1 MGKRVIVKV
10 YSGPGRSNLNM
21 LTKLRMLG
29 VYLVPGVPNMTA
41 VSQETD
47 QSYGIFKSNYR
58 GNLEKLA
65 EDRFSRGKTL
75 KITDLTTLVF
85 GVEEDNNPLGLFN
98 AFVLAFSV
106 KKNLH
111 AWRAV
116 GACPLT
122 RACLDSDKVRHELVQ
137 EADGTYNVDADPQ
150 SALLIQLEA
159 HNRLCCDLLSF
170 RGCDGE
176 KLRKQ
181 APSLSVTVQPTVTV
195 RNSKARRELL
205 MGSRAPGK
213 HFLATGGE
221 HLNSDDVFIAVKM
234 QENEKQIGELET
246 KKIRQTE
253 LQAQE
258 LAAQAIIQKHQV

>member
-1 MGKRVIVKV
+1 M
-10 YSGPGRSNLNM
+10 
-21 LTKLRMLG
+21 
-29 VYLVPGVPNMTA
+29 
-41 VSQETD
+41 
-47 QSYGIFKSNYR
+47 
-58 GNLEKLA
+58 
-65 EDRFSRGKTL
+65 
-75 KITDLTTLVF
+75 
-85 GVEEDNNPLGLFN
+85 
-98 AFVLAFSV
+98 LAFLV

-150 SALLIQLEA
+150 SSLLIQLEA

-205 MGSRAPGK
+205 MGLRAPGK

-246 KKIRQTE
+246 
-253 LQAQE
+253 
-258 LAAQAIIQKHQV
+258 